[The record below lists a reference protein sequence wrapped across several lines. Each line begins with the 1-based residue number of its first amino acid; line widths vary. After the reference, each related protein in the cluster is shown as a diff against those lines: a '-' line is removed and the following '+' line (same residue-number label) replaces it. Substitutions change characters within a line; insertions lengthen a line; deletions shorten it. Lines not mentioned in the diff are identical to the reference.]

1 MRKNLTFLY
10 LLFVVSFSYQAMSHQ
25 SAGSF
30 SSYRI
35 PGRAIDF
42 PNTSKYQTIVAD
54 LHTHSVFSDGHVW
67 PNIRVS
73 EALRDDLDAIAVTE
87 HLEYQ
92 PHIANIPH
100 KDRNTSY
107 KEAKKAAQ
115 NTDLIVIAGSEIT
128 RESPIGHIN
137 AIFIEDAN
145 KLINLDE
152 ANIPEAQKLI
162 EAREDE
168 AKDQDMDMVN
178 HLALSSVWPVSEAI
192 NAANKQGAF
201 VFLNHPMWSAE
212 DGIARLSNEHKVFIQ
227 NKTLHGIEV
236 VNENTFSEE
245 AFSIAL
251 ENELTIIGTSDVHNL
266 IDWDYIPHQ
275 GNHRP
280 VTLIFSKQRTQASI
294 KKALFN
300 RRTVVW
306 FQNLLIGEEENM
318 MPLLSSMVSI
328 DSAIYQ
334 SNPTVLDVIISNK
347 SDAKLQMKNLSELS
361 FMSNHD
367 IIEIPENQSISLR
380 VKTKKNLNKIQM
392 KFEILNALIEPKT
405 HPIITLTANII

>member
-145 KLINLDE
+145 KLINLDK
-152 ANIPEAQKLI
+152 ANMPEAKKLI

-178 HLALSSVWPVSEAI
+178 HLALSSVWPASEAI
-192 NAANKQGAF
+192 DVANKQGAF

-212 DGIARLSNEHKVFIQ
+212 DGIARLSNEHKAFIQ

-251 ENELTIIGTSDVHNL
+251 ENKLTIIGTSDVHNL

-280 VTLIFSKQRTQASI
+280 VTLIFSKQRSPASI
-294 KKALFN
+294 KEALFN

-328 DSAIYQ
+328 ESAIYQ
-334 SNPTVLDVIISNK
+334 NNPTILDVKISNK
-347 SDAKLQMKNLSELS
+347 SDAKIQMKNLSEFS

-367 IIEIPENQSISLR
+367 IIEIPEHQSISLR
-380 VKTKKNLNKIQM
+380 VKTKNNLITIQM
-392 KFEILNALIEPKT
+392 EFEILNALIEPKT
-405 HPIITLTANII
+405 HPIITLTADIK

>member
-1 MRKNLTFLY
+1 MRKYLTFLY
-10 LLFVVSFSYQAMSHQ
+10 LFFVVSFSYQVMSHQ
-25 SAGSF
+25 LAGSF

-73 EALRDDLDAIAVTE
+73 EALRDDLDAIAITE

-128 RESPIGHIN
+128 RENPIGHIN

-145 KLINLDE
+145 KLINLDK
-152 ANIPEAQKLI
+152 ANMPEAKKLI

-178 HLALSSVWPVSEAI
+178 HLALSSVWPASEAI
-192 NAANKQGAF
+192 DVANKQGAF

-212 DGIARLSNEHKVFIQ
+212 DGIARLSNEHKAFIQ

-251 ENELTIIGTSDVHNL
+251 ANELTIIGTSDVHNL

-280 VTLIFSKQRTQASI
+280 VTLIFSKQRNSASI
-294 KKALFN
+294 KEALFN

-318 MPLLSSMVSI
+318 MPLLSSMISI

-334 SNPTVLDVIISNK
+334 NNPTILDVEISNK
-347 SDAKLQMKNLSELS
+347 SDAKIQMKNLSEFS

-367 IIEIPENQSISLR
+367 IIEIPKHQSISLR

-392 KFEILNALIEPKT
+392 EFEILNALIEPKT
-405 HPIITLTANII
+405 HPIITLTADIK

>member
-212 DGIARLSNEHKVFIQ
+212 DGIARLSNERKVFIQ

-347 SDAKLQMKNLSELS
+347 SDAKLQMKNLSEFS

>member
-1 MRKNLTFLY
+1 
-10 LLFVVSFSYQAMSHQ
+10 FSYQAMSHQ

-347 SDAKLQMKNLSELS
+347 SDAKLQMKNLSEFS

>member
-1 MRKNLTFLY
+1 MKKYLTFLY
-10 LLFVVSFSYQAMSHQ
+10 LFFVFSISYQAMSHQ

-73 EALRDDLDAIAVTE
+73 EALRDDLDAIAITE

-100 KDRNTSY
+100 KNRNTSY

-115 NTDLIVIAGSEIT
+115 DTDLIVIAGSEIT

-347 SDAKLQMKNLSELS
+347 SDAKLQMKNLSEFS

>member
-347 SDAKLQMKNLSELS
+347 SDAKLQMKNLSEFS

-380 VKTKKNLNKIQM
+380 VKTKKNLNEIQM

>member
-1 MRKNLTFLY
+1 MRKYLTFLY
-10 LLFVVSFSYQAMSHQ
+10 LFFVVSFSYQVMSHQ
-25 SAGSF
+25 LAGSF

-73 EALRDDLDAIAVTE
+73 EALRDDLDAIAITE

-145 KLINLDE
+145 KLINLDK
-152 ANIPEAQKLI
+152 ANMPEAKKLI

-178 HLALSSVWPVSEAI
+178 HLALSSVWPASEAI
-192 NAANKQGAF
+192 DVANKQGAF

-212 DGIARLSNEHKVFIQ
+212 DGIARLSNEHKAFIQ

-280 VTLIFSKQRTQASI
+280 VTLIFSKQRTPASI
-294 KKALFN
+294 KEALFN

-318 MPLLSSMVSI
+318 MPLLSSMLSI

-334 SNPTVLDVIISNK
+334 NNPAILDVKISNK
-347 SDAKLQMKNLSELS
+347 SDAKIQMKNLSEFS

-367 IIEIPENQSISLR
+367 IIEIPEHQSISLR
-380 VKTKKNLNKIQM
+380 VKTKNNLNKIQM
-392 KFEILNALIEPKT
+392 EFEILNALIEPKT
-405 HPIITLTANII
+405 HPIITLTADIK

>member
-347 SDAKLQMKNLSELS
+347 SDAKLQMKNLSEFS

>member
-178 HLALSSVWPVSEAI
+178 HLALSSVWPASEAI

-347 SDAKLQMKNLSELS
+347 SDAKLQMKNLSEFS